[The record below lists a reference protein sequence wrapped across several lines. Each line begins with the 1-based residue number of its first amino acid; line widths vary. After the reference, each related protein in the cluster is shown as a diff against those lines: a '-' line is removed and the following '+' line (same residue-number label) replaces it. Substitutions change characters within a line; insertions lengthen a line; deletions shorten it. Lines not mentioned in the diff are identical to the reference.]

1 MRKNTSPKEWNRHL
15 AAQPLSGK
23 TVKGYCHANGLDLS
37 SFYRQRRK
45 CSKNGA
51 GGEPQAFVQAPALLP
66 RKVSG
71 SSLAIRVKDFNLTL
85 EDGYSSNDLERV
97 LIALGKVQ
105 HVFGSK

>member
-45 CSKNGA
+45 CGKNDA
-51 GGEPQAFVQAPALLP
+51 GGELQAFVQAPALLP
-66 RKVSG
+66 RKVLG
-71 SSLAIRVKDFNLTL
+71 TSLSILVEDFKLTL
-85 EDGYSSNDLERV
+85 ESGYSSDDLERV
-97 LIALGKVQ
+97 LIAMARVQ
-105 HVFGSK
+105 HVLSSK